1 MSLVCEE
8 LSPETV
14 HALNKKLARLPDNHP
29 FKKDLEKGNIQIW
42 KNGDAAVFFSALGFY
57 FVRIITDLESAVA
70 AELKTVQRDYLCSAF
85 SIDGG
90 DELVRQLLDRF
101 QENHG
106 VKMAR
111 MIDHIVLTFRGQRLM
126 LVKFPSCVVRHMLA
140 PSGGV
145 LRSEFSGPVESLKS
159 IQVLEKMATIPE
171 EGKIGVLGTEYKE
184 HQYMLALGIHNA
196 LLREV
201 IAKPGLG
208 ITLHRIT
215 VWDS

>member
-1 MSLVCEE
+1 MSFVCAD
-8 LSPETV
+8 LAPETV
-14 HALNKKLARLPDNHP
+14 AALNKKLVRLPDNHP
-29 FKKDLEKGNIQIW
+29 FKKDLEKGDIQVW
-42 KNGDAAVFFSALGFY
+42 REDGAAVFFSPIGFY
-57 FVRIITDLESAVA
+57 FTRIATDLESAIA
-70 AELKTVQRDYLCSAF
+70 SELKSGQRDYLCSAF

-90 DELVRQLLDRF
+90 DELVAQLRDRF

-111 MIDHIVLTFRGQRLM
+111 MIDHIVLTFRSQRLM

-145 LRSEFSGPVESLKS
+145 LRSEFSGPVESLRS

-171 EGKIGVLGTEYKE
+171 AGKIGVLGTEYKA
-184 HQYMLALGIHNA
+184 HQYMLARSIHDA

-201 IAKPGLG
+201 VARPGLG
-208 ITLHRIT
+208 ITLHRVG

>member
-8 LSPETV
+8 LATETV
-14 HALNKKLARLPDNHP
+14 HALNKKLTRLPDNHP

-42 KNGDAAVFFSALGFY
+42 KDGDAAVFFSQLGFY
-57 FVRIITDLESAVA
+57 FVRIATDLESAVA

-106 VKMAR
+106 AKMAK

-159 IQVLEKMATIPE
+159 IQVLEKMATLPE
-171 EGKIGVLGTEYKE
+171 EGKIGVFATEYKE
-184 HQYMLALGIHNA
+184 HQYMLARSIHNA

-201 IAKPGLG
+201 VAKPGLG
-208 ITLHRIT
+208 ITLHRIA